1 MMNQELP
8 EDLLHHNGNSSTII
22 RVSFVGTS
30 TGEPVISSMIQN
42 YSIHANIL
50 YANIDRVKD
59 TPFGILTLELMGG
72 PKDAVDE
79 GIHFLHEQGVES
91 RC

>member
-72 PKDAVDE
+72 RRMLLMKEYISCMNRVWK
-79 GIHFLHEQGVES
+79 S